1 MKTKIILLGLVMALS
16 LPVFAQRDTTRSNK
30 NEFSFGYGFFPASSF
45 RPWRW
50 VPYGGEMDR
59 LGAFYATYT
68 RRLTKVVGVG
78 ATYCFDP
85 RQLTYY
91 DSGYHYGSGY
101 PICRLGESSHSLMG
115 HLKTNWYNTEHV
127 VLYSKLALGVSFWN
141 YRLDTDITDGI
152 IYENPYYEYEII
164 LPDNHC
170 CFAYQFTPIGIE
182 VGNKRWAGF
191 AQYGIGMEG
200 CFSIGVRYGLKDKEQ

>member
-1 MKTKIILLGLVMALS
+1 MNPKIILLSLAIALAI
-16 LPVFAQRDTTRSNK
+16 PVFAQRDTVRSNK
-30 NEFSFGYGFFPASSF
+30 NEFSIGYGFFPASSF
-45 RPWRW
+45 RPWGW
-50 VPYGGEMDR
+50 IHFGYDMDR

-68 RRLTKVVGVG
+68 RHLTKVVGVG

-85 RQLTYY
+85 RQLTYF
-91 DSGYHYGSGY
+91 DNGF

-115 HLKTNWYNTEHV
+115 HLKTNWFNTKHV
-127 VLYSKLALGVSFWN
+127 VLYSKLAIGVSFWD
-141 YRLDTDITDGI
+141 YWLDTDLFEGTISQ
-152 IYENPYYEYEII
+152 NPYYEYEII
-164 LPDNHC
+164 LPDSHC

-191 AQYGIGMEG
+191 AQFGIGMEG

>member
-1 MKTKIILLGLVMALS
+1 MKTKIILIGLVMALA
-16 LPVFAQRDTTRSNK
+16 LPAFAQRDATRSNK
-30 NEFSFGYGFFPASSF
+30 NEFSIGYGFFPASSF

-50 VPYGGEMDR
+50 LPYGGDMDH

-68 RRLTKVVGVG
+68 RRLTKVVGMG

-91 DSGYHYGSGY
+91 DSGYHYGSGF
-101 PICRLGESSHSLMG
+101 PICRLGESSHTLMG

-127 VLYSKLALGVSFWN
+127 VLYSKLALGISFWN
-141 YRLDTDITDGI
+141 YRLDTDLNEGSV
-152 IYENPYYEYEII
+152 YESPYYEYEII

-170 CFAYQFTPIGIE
+170 CFAYQFTPIGVE

-191 AQYGIGMEG
+191 AQIGVGMEG

>member
-1 MKTKIILLGLVMALS
+1 MKPKIILLSLAIAMAI
-16 LPVFAQRDTTRSNK
+16 PVFAQRDTVRSNK
-30 NEFSFGYGFFPASSF
+30 NEFSIGYGFFPASSF
-45 RPWRW
+45 RHWGW
-50 VPYGGEMDR
+50 LHIGYEMDR

-91 DSGYHYGSGY
+91 DNGF
-101 PICRLGESSHSLMG
+101 PVCRLGESSHTLMG
-115 HLKTNWYNTEHV
+115 HLKINWLNTKHV
-127 VLYSKLALGVSFWN
+127 VLYSKLAAGASFWG
-141 YRLDTDITDGI
+141 YRLDTDLLEEGD
-152 IYENPYYEYEII
+152 IYEIPYYEYEII
-164 LPDNHC
+164 LPDNHH

-200 CFSIGVRYGLKDKEQ
+200 CFSIGIRYGLKDKEQ